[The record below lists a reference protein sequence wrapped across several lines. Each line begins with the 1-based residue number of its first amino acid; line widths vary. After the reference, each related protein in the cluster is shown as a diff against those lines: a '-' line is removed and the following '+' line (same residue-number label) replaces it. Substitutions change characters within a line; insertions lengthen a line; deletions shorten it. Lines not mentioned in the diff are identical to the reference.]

1 MANSFKRFLTT
12 SIGTS
17 PTAIGSYT
25 VPSNNTAT
33 IIGLSVSNLSNI
45 TDVDVSVN
53 IDASGVDYFI
63 VKGAPIP
70 IGGALVVIGG
80 DQKVVLEA
88 GDSVEVTSNVASS
101 VDAVMSI
108 LESTL

>member
-1 MANSFKRFLTT
+1 MANSFQRYLTT

-17 PTAIGSYT
+17 PTAIGAYV

-33 IIGLSVSNLSNI
+33 IIGLSVSNILSN

-53 IDASGVDYFI
+53 IDAGGVNYFI

-70 IGGALVVIGG
+70 VGGALIVVGG